1 MRCLAFLCLTAAV
14 LAQAPTVNKEPELG
28 LVHWERDF
36 ATAKLRAEKEHK
48 PLFLLF
54 QEIPGCDTCT
64 GFGKHVLSDPLL
76 VAAIEQCF
84 VPTVVRNN
92 VEGKE
97 KLVLEQYQEPAWNN
111 PVVRLLDSNGKDV
124 IPRADGIWDQHGI
137 AVRMI
142 AALETT
148 KQPVPGYLQIA
159 RDESDP
165 RTEQAVFEMHCF
177 WEGEAVL
184 GAMPGVTATKAAF
197 VGDAEVV
204 EVTFLPAFVTR
215 AKLTGLA
222 QSRSCKP
229 ITPTKIQPAP
239 ASDQKHALAGTV
251 YAAFHLT
258 PMQRMKVHSALT
270 LGADPNAW
278 LMPAQI
284 EAARSELAKSHAK

>member
-14 LAQAPTVNKEPELG
+14 LAQAPEVNKEPELG

-36 ATAKLRAEKEHK
+36 AAAKLRAEKEHK

-64 GFGKHVLSDPLL
+64 GFGKHVLSDPML
-76 VAAIEQCF
+76 VTAVEQCF

-97 KLVLEQYQEPAWNN
+97 AEVLKQYQEPAWNN
-111 PVVRLLDSNGKDV
+111 PVARLLDSKGKDL
-124 IPRADGIWDQHGI
+124 IPRADGIWDPHGI
-137 AVRMI
+137 SVRMI
-142 AALETT
+142 AALETA

-159 RDESDP
+159 RDESDAK
-165 RTEQAVFEMHCF
+165 TEQAVFEMHCF
-177 WEGEAVL
+177 WEGEALL
-184 GAMPGVTATKAAF
+184 GAMPGVTATTAAF
-197 VGDAEVV
+197 VDGTEVV
-204 EVTFLPAFVTR
+204 EVTFLPAFVTK
-215 AKLTGLA
+215 AKLTELA
-222 QSRSCKP
+222 QSKSCKP
-229 ITPTKIQPAP
+229 VTPAKVEPAP

-270 LGADPNAW
+270 LGTDPNAW
-278 LMPAQI
+278 LLPTQI
-284 EAARSELAKSHAK
+284 EAAKAALAKGRTK